1 MLFIVGNHAEKN
13 NSLRH
18 KKCSRKQK
26 GLGNIIG
33 ASAKH
38 SFSITRSINMKELKV
53 SPPMPNKVKQLDGEN
68 HQLKDYLV
76 TI

>member
-38 SFSITRSINMKELKV
+38 SFSITRSINIKV
-53 SPPMPNKVKQLDGEN
+53 SPPMPNKVKQLDREN
-68 HQLKDYLV
+68 HPLKDYLV